1 MTDHDGTYHQIYTDP
16 LMVADL
22 LVHFVNESWV
32 KDLDFT
38 RMQRVNTKFHR
49 RFLPKREGDVVW
61 QIPTHSG
68 AMVYLLVM
76 LEFQSTVNWMMAVRI
91 VAYANL
97 LWLQLVHEKK
107 LSSKG
112 PLPPIFPAVIYNG
125 KQPWLAPVRLRDL
138 IGLPEGSPLWKFQPD
153 GQFFLIDQ
161 GRLPPDLLE
170 QMEAVSALLFR
181 IDQCKDPEELPGLAE
196 ELFQMITRH
205 PEFENVARV
214 LADMLWY
221 AMVTLT
227 GESVARETFPKNLME
242 AQIMLQENMK
252 AWRAKQQQE
261 WLHTGEKKGEAKM
274 LMHQL
279 QRRFGAVP
287 AWVSEKIAK
296 AEPSSLEE
304 WGLRILD
311 AQSLDGVFADPS

>member
-32 KDLDFT
+32 EELDFA
-38 RMQRVNTKFHR
+38 RMQRVNTKFHL

-61 QIPTHSG
+61 QIPTRSG
-68 AMVYLLVM
+68 AMVYLLVL
-76 LEFQSTVNWMMAVRI
+76 LEFQSTVNRMMAVRI

-107 LSSKG
+107 LSPDG
-112 PLPPIFPAVIYNG
+112 LLPPIFPVVLYNG
-125 KQPWLAPVRLRDL
+125 AQPWPAPVRLRDL
-138 IGLPEGSPLWKFQPD
+138 IGLPEGSSLWKFQPD

-181 IDQCKDPEELPGLAE
+181 IDQCKDPEILPRLAE

-205 PEFENVARV
+205 PEFEKVARV
-214 LADMLWY
+214 LIDMLWY

-227 GESVARETFPKNLME
+227 GESAARENFPKNLME
-242 AQIMLQENMK
+242 VQIMLQENMK

-261 WLHTGEKKGEAKM
+261 WFQTGEASV
-274 LMHQL
+274 LTRQL
-279 QRRFGAVP
+279 QRRFGNLP
-287 AWVSEKIAK
+287 AWANEKIAR
-296 AEPSSLEE
+296 ADPASLEE
-304 WGLRILD
+304 WTLRILD
-311 AQSLDGVFADPS
+311 APTLESVLADLS

>member
-1 MTDHDGTYHQIYTDP
+1 MTDHDGNYHQIYTDP

-38 RMQRVNTKFHR
+38 RMQRVNTKFHL
-49 RFLPKREGDVVW
+49 RFLQKREGDVVW
-61 QIPTHSG
+61 QIPTRSG
-68 AMVYLLVM
+68 GMVFLLVM
-76 LEFQSTVNWMMAVRI
+76 LEFQSTINRMMAVRI
-91 VAYANL
+91 MAYANL

-107 LSSKG
+107 LLPDG
-112 PLPPIFPAVIYNG
+112 LLPPIFPAVIYNG
-125 KQPWLAPVRLRDL
+125 EQPWLAPVRLRDL
-138 IGLPEGSPLWKFQPD
+138 IGLPESSPLWKFQPD

-161 GRLPPDLLE
+161 GRFPPDLLE

-181 IDQCKDPEELPGLAE
+181 IDQCKDPEQLSHLAE
-196 ELFQMITRH
+196 ELFQMITRQ
-205 PEFENVARV
+205 PEFKNVAKV

-261 WLHTGEKKGEAKM
+261 WLQTGELRGEATI
-274 LMHQL
+274 LTRQL
-279 QRRFGAVP
+279 QRRFGDLP
-287 AWVSEKIAK
+287 AWATEKIDK
-296 AEPSSLEE
+296 ADSYSLEE
-304 WGLRILD
+304 WSLRILD
-311 AQSLDGVFADPS
+311 APTLDSVLADLS